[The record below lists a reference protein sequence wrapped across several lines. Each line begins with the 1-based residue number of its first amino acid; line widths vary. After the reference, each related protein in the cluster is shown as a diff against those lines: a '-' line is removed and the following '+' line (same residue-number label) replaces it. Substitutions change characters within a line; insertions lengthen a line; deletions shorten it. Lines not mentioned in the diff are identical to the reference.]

1 MTAHILEFQP
11 RDCKSYDF
19 ETMAYLSQNVTS
31 NWHNVKGVPVDNEMF
46 LRIVRLIVLST
57 TFAKPERKRHEEI
70 FHCYVS
76 LVKWSPGIIYAVVW
90 NVDRNNGVGNSDIDD
105 H

>member
-19 ETMAYLSQNVTS
+19 ETMPT
-31 NWHNVKGVPVDNEMF
+31 F
-46 LRIVRLIVLST
+46 LRMWPRIDTMSKVFLLTMKCFWELSDWFFLST
-57 TFAKPERKRHEEI
+57 TVAKPERKRHEEI